1 MKVATRLR
9 EPLLLWDQPETTGQA
24 RDLPA
29 LLPIALGSAA
39 FNTEDPATI
48 SNGLQHMPIGINT
61 GRRGNVPPGWRLLVT
76 QAKALQRSKRLRVPA
91 ANVDLPNINE
101 AILNLADQFLGR
113 RETFRNQGRIRKAS
127 RHRRGK
133 LSNQVIHIP
142 SNISQ
147 QGAVPGDMD
156 DRLDIPSTGAAG
168 RTPFAVT

>member
-9 EPLLLWDQPETTGQA
+9 EPLLLGDQPQPTRPA

-29 LLPIALGSAA
+29 LFPIALGSAA

-61 GRRGNVPPGWRLLVT
+61 GRRRGNVPPGWRLLVT

-101 AILNLADQFLGR
+101 AILNLTGEFLGR
-113 RETFRNQGRIRKAS
+113 GEILRNQGRIRKAS
-127 RHRRGK
+127 PVSARE
-133 LSNQVIHIP
+133 
-142 SNISQ
+142 
-147 QGAVPGDMD
+147 AVEPGHPY
-156 DRLDIPSTGAAG
+156 RL
-168 RTPFAVT
+168 